1 MLINEN
7 FQRICHE
14 IACSLVCFTLR
25 VIPVID
31 VLNGVVVHAVRGM
44 REKYRPLES
53 ALCRSANPLD
63 VASTFRSLGFR
74 ELYVADLD
82 AILGGP
88 PSLSLWRQLSRTT
101 GLVTMVDAG
110 SASLR
115 EADALL
121 TTGVSRVVIGTE
133 TLAYPNFL
141 REAIDR
147 FGSDRIR
154 LSLDMR
160 NGRLLT
166 RSDKLEGSDP
176 ISVYKLFRSMGVT
189 SFIVLDLARVG
200 SLEGFDAQ
208 LLEALIKTNH
218 GEFFVGGGIRD
229 LSDLKKLEN
238 IGVQGAL
245 IATSL
250 HSGVLTIQQLEN
262 SNFMA

>member
-53 ALCRSANPLD
+53 ALCRTANPLD

-82 AILGGP
+82 AILGGRL
-88 PSLSLWRQLSRTT
+88 SLSLWRQLRTT

-110 SASLR
+110 TASLTN
-115 EADALL
+115 ADALL
-121 TTGVSRVVIGTE
+121 ATGVSRVVIGTE
-133 TLAYPNFL
+133 TLTYPNFL

-166 RSDKLEGSDP
+166 RSDKLEGSDLL
-176 ISVYKLFRSMGVT
+176 SAYKLFRSMGVT

-208 LLEALIKTNH
+208 LLETLIKTNH
-218 GEFFVGGGIRD
+218 GEIFVGGGIRD
-229 LSDLKKLEN
+229 LSDLKKLEG